1 MKYYYERIFEEIK
14 KYTDIPFYIV
24 KFEDLRREP
33 NKEMTNV
40 FKFLLGVDS
49 IEGTILEQ
57 RIDKF
62 AVKDAKTSE
71 SYQRKYLGYDFNRNK
86 HLFNEEQITKI

>member
-1 MKYYYERIFEEIK
+1 
-14 KYTDIPFYIV
+14 
-24 KFEDLRREP
+24 
-33 NKEMTNV
+33 MTNV

-86 HLFNEEQITKI
+86 HLFNEEQITKIQNGIKEFIFFCGYTDQPGQAD